1 MLAHRLG
8 MRMQQFR
15 LSCQLLR
22 RGGVRNFTRFLIVG
36 IWGLRIDRNGFAARH
51 VDDHIRTLRATV
63 RIGDDHLRIEIHMFQ
78 QPGGFHDIPQLRL
91 TPRAAHLVVAQR
103 GRQGVGL
110 AVKTG
115 LLLAK
120 PLELL
125 AKRTHFPLA
134 TLFDLRNLL
143 LQGIKILLHGRER

>member
-1 MLAHRLG
+1 M
-8 MRMQQFR
+8 
-15 LSCQLLR
+15 
-22 RGGVRNFTRFLIVG
+22 
-36 IWGLRIDRNGFAARH
+36 
-51 VDDHIRTLRATV
+51 DDHIRTLRATV
-63 RIGDDHLRIEIHMFQ
+63 RISDDHLRIEIHMFQ

-91 TPRAAHLVVAQR
+91 TPRAAYLVVAQC

-120 PLELL
+120 TLELL
-125 AKRTHFPLA
+125 AKRTHFSLA

-143 LQGIKILLHGRER
+143 L